1 MAQLEPIPLARCR
14 LHGPEE
20 EGTSNVRYIPLVDL
34 ELWKHFMETRHG
46 RHVDVE
52 AISVWVPED
61 PAMWN
66 SGFQADDDLEPVL
79 RVRLERPGPHG
90 VPVKF
95 ERFFPAET
103 YPVAQER
110 LLAHIELMGG
120 TATAVA
126 TPGYFLPEPA
136 ASRLGPTYQHH

>member
-1 MAQLEPIPLARCR
+1 MAQLEPVPLARCR

-20 EGTSNVRYIPLVDL
+20 AGASNLRYIPLVEL

-46 RHVDVE
+46 RHVEVE

-61 PAMWN
+61 PVAWN
-66 SGFQADDDLEPVL
+66 SGFEPDELEPVL

-90 VPVKF
+90 VPVTI

-110 LLAHIELMGG
+110 LLAHVDVMQGPRTL
-120 TATAVA
+120 VA
-126 TPGYFLPEPA
+126 TPGYFVPEPVA
-136 ASRLGPTYQHH
+136 ARLGPTYLHH

>member
-14 LHGPEE
+14 LHGPDEA
-20 EGTSNVRYIPLVDL
+20 GTSNVRYIPLVDL

-46 RHVDVE
+46 RHVEVE

-61 PAMWN
+61 PASWN
-66 SGFQADDDLEPVL
+66 SGFEPDELEPVL
-79 RVRLERPGPHG
+79 RVRLERAGPHG
-90 VPVKF
+90 VPVTI

-110 LLAHIELMGG
+110 LLAHVDVSQGPRTI
-120 TATAVA
+120 VA
-126 TPGYFLPEPA
+126 TPGYFVPEPA
-136 ASRLGPTYQHH
+136 ASRLGPAYLHH